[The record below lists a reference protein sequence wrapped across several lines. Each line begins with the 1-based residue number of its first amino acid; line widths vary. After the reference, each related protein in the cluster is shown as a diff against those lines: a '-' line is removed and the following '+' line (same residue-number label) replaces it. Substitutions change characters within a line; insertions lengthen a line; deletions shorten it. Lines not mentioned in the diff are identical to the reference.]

1 MRNGSWHSLFGITY
15 ASSKTDRVS
24 LAGRPL
30 TCLYK
35 PISSLVKEESDNT
48 PCLEF
53 LAYDYF
59 SLIQWLLRNGVRL
72 LASYYVTVLFAHSKN
87 AVEMNVR

>member
-24 LAGRPL
+24 LAGRPYI
-30 TCLYK
+30 YK
-35 PISSLVKEESDNT
+35 PTSSLVKQESDNT

-59 SLIQWLLRNGVRL
+59 SLLQWLLRNGVRL